1 MKHCPFGCLHQNFTT
16 FFPNKYK
23 KMDWI
28 YFLIVGALAGWLGSL
43 LFKGSGS
50 GLFMNI
56 ILGILG
62 AIVGGWIFDKLNIE
76 TGGFS
81 GSLITAAVGAFV
93 ILWVYRFLGG
103 GRRR

>member
-1 MKHCPFGCLHQNFTT
+1 
-16 FFPNKYK
+16 
-23 KMDWI
+23 
-28 YFLIVGALAGWLGSL
+28 
-43 LFKGSGS
+43 
-50 GLFMNI
+50 MNI

-93 ILWVYRFLGG
+93 ILWLYRFLGG